1 MKIAKNCPC
10 CNSTNFAKSPS
21 VLMPFIAKRV
31 FGYDLISIDKSWN
44 LFNFPEG
51 LCLSQCCSCQ
61 CKECGFLFLDMRFD
75 DEEMSSLYA
84 NYREDE
90 YTIIRDFYE
99 PGYAEKNKT
108 MQDGIKYKP
117 DIELFL
123 SDLGTYNHV
132 LDWGGD
138 DGINTPFSNAEK
150 VFIYDISGNQV
161 INDFISLSENNIK
174 KYKYDLIVCSNVLEH
189 VSYPK
194 DILSEITE
202 LMNDETIL
210 YIEVPFEKLM
220 QNSPNSLEKYLSKK
234 HWHEHINFFSE
245 NSLFK
250 LTKNCGLEIVKK
262 TVYGA
267 NVNQTISNIEN
278 VLMIACKKDS
288 K

>member
-1 MKIAKNCPC
+1 MKIVKSCPC
-10 CNSTNFAKSPS
+10 CSSKNFAKSSS
-21 VLMPFIAKRV
+21 VLMPFIAKRI
-31 FGYDLISIDKSWN
+31 FDYDLSTIDESWN
-44 LFNFPEG
+44 LFNFPQG

-61 CKECGFLFLDMRFD
+61 CLDCGFLFLDMRFD
-75 DEEMSSLYA
+75 DEEMSNLYA

-90 YTIIRDFYE
+90 YTILRDFYE
-99 PGYAEKNKT
+99 PGYAEKNQT

-123 SDLGTYNHV
+123 SDLGNYNNV

-138 DGINTPFSNAEK
+138 DGLNTPYSNAEK

-161 INDFISLSENNIK
+161 KDNLISLSEKNIK
-174 KYKYDLIVCSNVLEH
+174 DFQYDLIVCSNVLEH

-194 DILSEITE
+194 DILFEISQ
-202 LMNDETIL
+202 LMDDETVL

-220 QNSPNSLEKYLSKK
+220 QNNPHAKNKYLLKK

-245 NSLFK
+245 SSLHE
-250 LTKNCGLEIVKK
+250 LTKNCGLKIVKQK
-262 TVYGA
+262 VYGA